1 MGSSLVAVLVLVVI
15 IVLVVVIVVLVI
27 SLPFPGRNVLTNHGL
42 AARAAS
48 GGWSEFLSGA
58 FNRRPVGILHAVLV
72 LFVPA

>member
-1 MGSSLVAVLVLVVI
+1 MESSLVAVLVVVVI

-27 SLPFPGRNVLTNHGL
+27 PLPFPGRNVLTDHGV

-48 GGWSEFLSGA
+48 EGWSELLSGA
-58 FNRRPVGILHAVLV
+58 FSRGPGSISHAVLV